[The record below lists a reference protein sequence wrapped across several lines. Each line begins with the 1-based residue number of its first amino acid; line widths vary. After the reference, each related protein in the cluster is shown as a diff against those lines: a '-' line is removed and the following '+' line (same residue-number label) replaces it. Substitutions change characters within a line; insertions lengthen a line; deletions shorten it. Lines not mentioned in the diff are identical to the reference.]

1 MAKIKTNPDI
11 RAAPAAPAQ
20 PMTAAMALLTS
31 SAVQPGCESN
41 NTQNK
46 ELEVKLVLQFS
57 DSLGDLNNDNMLDTV
72 KAVLA

>member
-1 MAKIKTNPDI
+1 
-11 RAAPAAPAQ
+11 
-20 PMTAAMALLTS
+20 MTTAMALLTS